1 MDLSKSL
8 SKRLAALEARHA
20 PSDALGDRWP
30 PLDCDPNRRLAR
42 YASYFD
48 GRPWECTGTPERRAK
63 KEADLARY
71 SEYFDKLYAEHG
83 QGEGH
88 EEY

>member
-1 MDLSKSL
+1 MGRSESLGRRLS
-8 SKRLAALEARHA
+8 ALEAQCV
-20 PSDALGDRWP
+20 PTCDRWP
-30 PLDCDPNRRLAR
+30 PRDCDPNRRLAR

-63 KEADLARY
+63 READLARY
-71 SEYFDKLYAEHG
+71 SEYFDTLCAEDG
-83 QGEGH
+83 LGEGH